1 MRNIEDFLARAL
13 TDDLGKL
20 ILRFTLGFLMLFHGY
35 NKLINGIDGIKFL
48 VTRGGL
54 PEFLAYGVYVG
65 EIIVPI
71 LIILGLFTRISSV
84 IYAGTMFLAIY
95 LAHAQD
101 LFALSEK
108 GGGWAIELQALFMLG
123 AIALASLGAGKYSI
137 DKK

>member
-35 NKLINGIDGIKFL
+35 DKLTSGIDGIKFL
-48 VTRGGL
+48 VTKDGL
-54 PEFLAYGVYVG
+54 PEFLAYGVYMG
-65 EIIVPI
+65 EIVVPI
-71 LIILGLFTRISSV
+71 LIILGLFTRISSI
-84 IYAGTMFLAIY
+84 IYAATMLFAIY

-101 LFALSEK
+101 IFTISEK
-108 GGGWAIELQALFMLG
+108 GAWAIELQALFMLG
-123 AIALASLGAGKYSI
+123 ALALVFLGAGKYSI

>member
-20 ILRFTLGFLMLFHGY
+20 ILRFTIGFLMLFHGY
-35 NKLINGIDGIKFL
+35 DKLTNGIDGIKFL
-48 VTRGGL
+48 VTRDGL

-65 EIIVPI
+65 EVVVPI
-71 LIILGLFTRISSV
+71 LIIIGLFTRISSI
-84 IYAGTMFLAIY
+84 IYAATMLFAIY

-101 LFALSEK
+101 VFAISEK
-108 GGGWAIELQALFMLG
+108 GAWAIELQALFMLG
-123 AIALASLGAGKYSI
+123 ALALAFLGAGKYSI